1 MNELVSQENSN
12 KNILFQLEETKKFN
26 TAIAHDYKIKW
37 FLEIWNTMERKLL
50 KQRLHGEETVK
61 NMVNNWW
68 WNMQLKI
75 THSLNYH
82 YPNIYYNSLQ
92 NFIQDLKAE

>member
-37 FLEIWNTMERKLL
+37 FLEI
-50 KQRLHGEETVK
+50 
-61 NMVNNWW
+61 
-68 WNMQLKI
+68 
-75 THSLNYH
+75 
-82 YPNIYYNSLQ
+82 
-92 NFIQDLKAE
+92 